1 MVSNI
6 ILKNINLLFS
16 YYILCDNDFFKYLRD
31 IKIEMGDN
39 ISEGPCFWFV
49 TFLYVLVKLDLE
61 FFYLGN
67 YMVEFAFGGSVV
79 NAGDRVRQ
87 RPKIWGLSLLFLD
100 FYFHKFLQLLPACFA
115 LLDLHSQP

>member
-61 FFYLGN
+61 FLYLGN

-79 NAGDRVRQ
+79 NAGDRVR
-87 RPKIWGLSLLFLD
+87 
-100 FYFHKFLQLLPACFA
+100 
-115 LLDLHSQP
+115 